1 MATMFKK
8 TMQNKF
14 DKLKTDEARIKFI
27 MKELEKDGFGDAIWE
42 DNDNKYMLGT
52 IWNPVRFDKKL
63 FNKIKPK
70 LERQQERE
78 TGGVQYFWILKGKWD
93 YA

>member
-1 MATMFKK
+1 MFKK
-8 TMQNKF
+8 TMQKKF

-42 DNDNKYMLGT
+42 DSKNRYMLGT
-52 IWNPVRFDKKL
+52 IWNPVYFDKKL